1 MPEALVESV
10 PAEVLHREISGLGV
24 THILTVPDTHQKSL
38 LATLSVDPAFSYHVL
53 ATEDEALC
61 VNAGLW
67 MGGKEPLVVIQNVG
81 LFAAMNALRG
91 VAMDLK
97 VPTCMM
103 VGQYAPRRHSAGAGE
118 QQQRRT
124 PDRVRAQDARR
135 ALLRHRPR
143 RPGWRHPGCL
153 RPEPRRAP
161 PDRRPDQRTHRLRSN
176 EHDETRRC
184 H

>member
-10 PAEVLHREISGLGV
+10 PASVLHEQISGLGV

-38 LATLSVDPAFSYHVL
+38 LAELSVDPAFSYHVL
-53 ATEDEALC
+53 STEDEALC

-97 VPTCMM
+97 VPTCML
-103 VGQYAPRRHSAGAGE
+103 VGQYARDVTVPVPENANSAVRLIE
-118 QQQRRT
+118 SVLQT
-124 PDRVRAQDARR
+124 LDVPCYVIDRVDQVGVIPVAFAQSREE
-135 ALLRHRPR
+135 R
-143 RPGWRHPGCL
+143 RPTVVL
-153 RPEPRRAP
+153 ISAP
-161 PDRRPDQRTHRLRSN
+161 TA
-176 EHDETRRC
+176 
-184 H
+184 